1 MANMTFF
8 SSEEEFQ
15 KHRYE
20 LEFPHIVH
28 IEKNGRTIILENENT
43 IPALQENMIIYH
55 CPNKIAECDG
65 GVEEEKRVTD
75 SLHVENVNQD
85 LVEHYYD
92 EELGRGILIFSGH
105 VYNFEDYFMNK
116 IDGMTHLELPD
127 IANFLGSN
135 KNAISLADGQYLT
148 EVIIHTALNSN
159 IITCLKNCTNSNTTI
174 YYPAGTDI
182 SAAQS
187 NLSCIFKPFV
197 QA

>member
-1 MANMTFF
+1 MTFF

-15 KHRYE
+15 KDRYE

-43 IPALQENMIIYH
+43 IPALQENMVIYY
-55 CPNKIAECDG
+55 CPNKIAECG
-65 GVEEEKRVTD
+65 GGSEQEKDVTD
-75 SLHVENVNQD
+75 SLHIENANQD

-105 VYNFEDYFMNK
+105 VYELNDYFMNK
-116 IDGMTHLELPD
+116 IDGMTHLEL
-127 IANFLGSN
+127 ANIYNINSS
-135 KNAISLADGQYLT
+135 AISLADGQYLT
-148 EVIIHTALNSN
+148 EVIIHNALDSD
-159 IITCLKNCTNSNTTI
+159 IIACLKNCTNSNTTI

>member
-55 CPNKIAECDG
+55 CPNKIAECNG
-65 GVEEEKRVTD
+65 GVEQEKSVTD
-75 SLHVENVNQD
+75 SLHVEKVNKD

-92 EELGRGILIFSGH
+92 EELERGILIFSGH
-105 VYNFEDYFMNK
+105 AYEFNDYFMNK
-116 IDGMTHLELPD
+116 IDGMTHLELPN
-127 IANFLGSN
+127 IYNISSS
-135 KNAISLADGQYLT
+135 AISLADGQYLT

-197 QA
+197 RA

>member
-1 MANMTFF
+1 MTFF

-55 CPNKIAECDG
+55 CPNKIAECSG
-65 GVEEEKRVTD
+65 GTEQEKNVTN
-75 SLHVENVNQD
+75 SLHVENVNKD

-105 VYNFEDYFMNK
+105 VYYFEDYFMNK
-116 IDGMTHLELPD
+116 IDGLTHLELP
-127 IANFLGSN
+127 N
-135 KNAISLADGQYLT
+135 KPFGVLSASAISLADGQYLT
-148 EVIIHTALNSN
+148 EVIIHTALTSD
-159 IITCLKNCTNSNTTI
+159 IITGLKNCTNSNTTI
-174 YYPAGTDI
+174 YYPAGTSI

>member
-1 MANMTFF
+1 MTFF

-43 IPALQENMIIYH
+43 IPALQENMVIYH
-55 CPNKIAECDG
+55 CPNKIAECGG

-75 SLHVENVNQD
+75 SLHVENVNKD

-105 VYNFEDYFMNK
+105 VYYFEDYFMNK
-116 IDGMTHLELPD
+116 IDGITHLELPN
-127 IANFLGSN
+127 ISLGALSAS
-135 KNAISLADGQYLT
+135 AISLADGQYLT
-148 EVIIHTALNSN
+148 EVIIHTALTSD
-159 IITCLKNCTNSNTTI
+159 IITCLTNCTNSNTTI